1 MNSCGVLRVCTLPYQ
16 DIGTA
21 PKFFFFFSS
30 GQPTSRVVVPLWTA
44 SAQGHA
50 HRQGTSNSPSYL
62 SLTYYVLGTCWH
74 PSITGQPTYNC
85 TSLPLLVT
93 SSASSIIQSLHHHHH
108 PSSQFLKNSR
118 HINDI
123 IMKNSIILLAVGIVS
138 RAMAQDQCAGCDNIE
153 SYNSVLTPCSQSWY
167 GAIGA

>member
-1 MNSCGVLRVCTLPYQ
+1 MFALFPIRISGQFPSS
-16 DIGTA
+16 
-21 PKFFFFFSS
+21 FFFFFFWPANFPCCCSTLDSIRARACAPTGNSS
-30 GQPTSRVVVPLWTA
+30 
-44 SAQGHA
+44 
-50 HRQGTSNSPSYL
+50 SPSYL

-74 PSITGQPTYNC
+74 PPITGQPTYNC

-93 SSASSIIQSLHHHHH
+93 SSASSIIQSLHHHRH

-118 HINDI
+118 HFNDI

-153 SYNSVLTPCSQSWY
+153 NYNSVLTPCSQSWY